1 MPLASHGRRASTD
14 TRTTDGRARGRGHR
28 DQDGPEHDGFVVDFE
43 RTRAS
48 TVVIMT
54 IVTDRGL
61 TIEEASERTGVS
73 AHTLRYYERIGLLA
87 EVPRGPGGHRRY
99 TDADLGAVVFLTLL
113 RQTGMS
119 IRDMQRFVDLTRQ
132 GDHTIPQ
139 RVEVLSDH
147 RERLVEQLAL
157 LNRHLRALDHKIGIY
172 RAMLADAQSAP
183 TASPSGEKDDS

>member
-73 AHTLRYYERIGLLA
+73 AHTLRYYERIGLL
-87 EVPRGPGGHRRY
+87 GPVRRTVSGHRRY
-99 TDADLGAVVFLTLL
+99 RDDDLAWVRFLTML
-113 RQTGMS
+113 RRTGMA
-119 IRDMQRFVDLTRQ
+119 IRDTQRFVELTRA
-132 GDHTIPQ
+132 GDHTIAE
-139 RVEVLSDH
+139 RVAVLTAH
-147 RERLVEQLAL
+147 REQLVARLTELGQHLDAIDLKIDIYEGILAGE
-157 LNRHLRALDHKIGIY
+157 RDIVASG
-172 RAMLADAQSAP
+172 ADPDRS
-183 TASPSGEKDDS
+183 TT